1 MIDRSPLRP
10 GGDPEHTPYSKL
22 AQLTM
27 FRRQPLLAMDM
38 NETLVDE
45 DSHAERQS
53 GTEKLRGPCGSML
66 VRMYPPDEASFVQ

>member
-1 MIDRSPLRP
+1 
-10 GGDPEHTPYSKL
+10 
-22 AQLTM
+22 M

-38 NETLVDE
+38 NETLVHE